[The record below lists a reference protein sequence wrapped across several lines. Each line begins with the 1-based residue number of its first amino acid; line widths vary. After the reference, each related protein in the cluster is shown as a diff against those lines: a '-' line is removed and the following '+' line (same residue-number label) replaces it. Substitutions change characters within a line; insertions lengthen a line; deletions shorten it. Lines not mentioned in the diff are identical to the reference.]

1 MSQRY
6 YRIHY
11 AQKEKLF
18 DKNRK
23 MFLMV
28 YDVQSDMTKEYQLPS
43 TFSEEYI
50 MVGNSAYFFN
60 KDSDD
65 EQIRLAK
72 VDLMAL

>member
-1 MSQRY
+1 
-6 YRIHY
+6 
-11 AQKEKLF
+11 
-18 DKNRK
+18 